1 MWSGDQNL
9 MSLLHFYEK
18 QYRNLNVI
26 KVSPEKKKL
35 FEGCAW
41 FRLDN
46 LGLPLGMTLIFYTS
60 VAKGLKLKAR
70 KFWGLIPTSVEVTG
84 EKLSG
89 GFFAPL
95 HPASI
100 KGLNYLQY
108 LAPKIWNLVSQDT
121 RSANTPSRV
130 FRKIKL

>member
-1 MWSGDQNL
+1 MRNIVTSML
-9 MSLLHFYEK
+9 
-18 QYRNLNVI
+18 YRFDR
-26 KVSPEKKKL
+26 KKKL

-46 LGLPLGMTLIFYTS
+46 FGLPLGMTLTFYTS
-60 VAKGLKLKAR
+60 VTKGLKLKAR
-70 KFWGLIPTSVEVTG
+70 KFWGLIPMSVEVTG

-95 HPASI
+95 HLPNI

-108 LAPKIWNLVSQDT
+108 LAPKIWNLVPQDT